1 MRILILTAAALG
13 LAGLAHADPER
24 DTTEI
29 TLEAEA
35 PVAELAADVAAAADE
50 ADATGSESRRAD
62 RWHCLKYT
70 GTRVRRPDSC
80 IELPG
85 HVHEQDALV
94 MTGERDVAE
103 ALNRLDPSI
112 TIRR

>member
-1 MRILILTAAALG
+1 MRILILTAAAFG

-29 TLEAEA
+29 TLEEEA
-35 PVAELAADVAAAADE
+35 SVAEPAADVAAAADD
-50 ADATGSESRRAD
+50 ADATGTTSQRTDRR
-62 RWHCLKYT
+62 HCLKYT

-94 MTGERDVAE
+94 MTGERDAAE
-103 ALNRLDPSI
+103 ALNRLDPSV